1 MMNIKKR
8 SEEQEEFSNL
18 KIENS
23 LRSAGANDR
32 IAREISDGVT
42 HRDGLETSE
51 VRKLVVEKL
60 KHHNPKLGKS
70 YETYEKPAR
79 FRK

>member
-8 SEEQEEFSNL
+8 SQEEEEFSNL

-23 LRSAGANDR
+23 LRSAGADDR

-42 HRDGLETSE
+42 YRDGLDTSE
-51 VRKLVVEKL
+51 VRRHVTERLSYHNRKLSKT
-60 KHHNPKLGKS
+60 
-70 YETYEKPAR
+70 YETYEKPAH